1 MCIEPEEIEK
11 GLKELKKV
19 DGLISSVFH
28 KSKVTDKLDSECS
41 TTLINKTGFKLVL
54 ADTHRNQVIS
64 ADRKDDDDQLMKEQK
79 EHDSLYLIGHPAKF
93 EIPSQLQILNASGF
107 FSNDIHQKEQQAI
120 IERINSSMYS
130 STWSYY
136 YSFDD
141 GFDSTVEYKFVPLNA
156 NAKLV
161 AQESQFGIDEKGWEH
176 CSLSIKTS
184 HYQYD
189 NCIMQKDST
198 GNSSKTHEISKI
210 DKPFKV
216 YTSSSEQ
223 HNFYPK
229 WVVQKKLLFKYCLDG
244 KTRAVYISC
253 VGATDAVFELTDEV
267 CPESEFTS
275 ELPQESIL
283 R

>member
-41 TTLINKTGFKLVL
+41 TTLVNKTGFKLVL
-54 ADTHRNQVIS
+54 AGSHRNQVIP
-64 ADRKDDDDQLMKEQK
+64 ADKRDDDDRLMKEQK
-79 EHDSLYLIGHPAKF
+79 ENSSLYLIGNPAKF

-141 GFDSTVEYKFVPLNA
+141 GFDSTVEYKFVPLSG
-156 NAKLV
+156 NAKPIT
-161 AQESQFGIDEKGWEH
+161 QDSQLDIDEKSWDH
-176 CSLSIKTS
+176 HSLSIKTS

-189 NCIMQKDST
+189 NCIMQKDSA

-216 YTSSSEQ
+216 YISSSEQ
-223 HNFYPK
+223 HSFYPK
-229 WVVQKKLLFKYCLDG
+229 WVDQKKLLFKYFLDG
-244 KTRAVYISC
+244 KTRAVYLSC
-253 VGATDAVFELTDEV
+253 VGAIDAVFELTDEI
-267 CPESEFTS
+267 CPES
-275 ELPQESIL
+275 
-283 R
+283 